1 VKIAL
6 HIHNHNQIKTFSD
19 PLVDFILT
27 EPLYSYKHP
36 YVCDKVSFLELLKA
50 CLNTKQKT
58 YVEINGFIEE
68 GDLEGLKLWIDEL
81 INYPISGF
89 LFADLSVLMFL
100 KEAGYQGETV
110 YAPETILTNT
120 LEAKTLLNHVDRI
133 MISKELTLQESLV
146 LCYAFPDK
154 IEVFGSGH
162 LQISVSRRPLLSS
175 YLDHI
180 GHHDDV
186 INNTDYRIR
195 ELKRKE
201 KMPIL
206 EEARTFCVFT
216 QDILNPLEELPLL
229 NKAKTYSIHLD
240 PLFIDDQS
248 AAAFFKLIIDQV
260 KTYDE
265 TKNSAFYRDHPS
277 LPLFKGYY
285 YRKTNLSKETV

>member
-1 VKIAL
+1 MRIAL
-6 HIHNHNQIKTFSD
+6 HIHHHHQIQDFLD
-19 PLVDFILT
+19 PQVDFILT

-36 YVCDKVSFLELLKA
+36 YLTHKASFLERLDA
-50 CLNTKQKT
+50 CLKTKQNT

-68 GDLEGLKLWIDEL
+68 VDLEGLKLWIDEL
-81 INYPISGF
+81 LNYPISGF

-100 KEAGYQGETV
+100 KEAGYQGEKI

-120 LEAKTLLNHVDRI
+120 LEAKTLLTFVDRI
-133 MISKELTLQESLV
+133 MISKELTLQENV
-146 LCYAFPDK
+146 ALCETFPDQ
-154 IEVFGSGH
+154 IEVFGAGH
-162 LQISVSRRPLLSS
+162 LQMSVSRRPLLSS

-180 GHHDDV
+180 GHHEV
-186 INNTDYRIR
+186 VFNNTDYRIR

-201 KMPIL
+201 KMPVL
-206 EEARTFCVFT
+206 EEAKTFCVFT

-229 NKAKTYSIHLD
+229 NKAKAYSIHLD

-248 AAAFFKLIIDQV
+248 ADAFFKLILDQV

-265 TKNSAFYRDHPS
+265 TKNTAFYRDHPS